1 MEIKNVLTKIILWK
15 GVGKDI
21 EHSFANAKQRIY
33 AVTPWISKE
42 IAELLAKKSKELGE
56 DNVKIILV
64 EDESNY
70 NALKNIAKRRI
81 NLNEFIITLF
91 FTVFSF
97 ITALY
102 TLRLFF
108 ISHSYM
114 MLAVSF
120 ILFIAS
126 ILFYAS
132 MRESFNVIYPFS
144 LIIQRRKGNNY
155 FLHSKLYIVDNHAY
169 ITSAN
174 LTQSGLWKNIESLVS
189 IEDKNAVEELIKF
202 VESVERKIEKVDPSE
217 FMRKYTIKN
226 KFLSFSLRR

>member
-1 MEIKNVLTKIILWK
+1 MEIKNVLVRIMMWK

-33 AVTPWISKE
+33 VVTPWISRE
-42 IAELLAKKSKELGE
+42 IVELLVKKSRELGE
-56 DNVKIILV
+56 DNVKVILV

-70 NALKNIAKRRI
+70 RALKDVVKKRI

-91 FTVFSF
+91 FSVFSF
-97 ITALY
+97 FTALY
-102 TLRLFF
+102 TLKLFF
-108 ISHSYM
+108 SSHSYM
-114 MLAVSF
+114 MLSISF

-126 ILFYAS
+126 ILFYVS
-132 MRESFNVIYPFS
+132 MRESFNVVYPFD
-144 LIIQRRKGNNY
+144 LIIQRKKGNNY
-155 FLHSKLYIVDNHAY
+155 FLHSKIYIVDNHAY

-202 VESVERKIEKVDPSE
+202 IESVERKINKIDLSE
-217 FMRKYTIKN
+217 FMRKYALKN
-226 KFLSFSLRR
+226 KFLSFGR